1 VISILREAHRAVE
14 EARARGDTALDPGQL
29 GQRVSAFVP
38 AGVVVVAD
46 DFDVTGEPVDC
57 GERR

>member
-1 VISILREAHRAVE
+1 VLVIRTPDERLIWLQ
-14 EARARGDTALDPGQL
+14 ALGSRRKED
-29 GQRVSAFVP
+29 VT
-38 AGVVVVAD
+38 VVVAD